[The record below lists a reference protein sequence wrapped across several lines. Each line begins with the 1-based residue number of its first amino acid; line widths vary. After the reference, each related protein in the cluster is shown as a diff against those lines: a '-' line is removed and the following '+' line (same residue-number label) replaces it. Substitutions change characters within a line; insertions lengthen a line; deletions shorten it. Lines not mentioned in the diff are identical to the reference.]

1 MRVMM
6 DERLAMTLATK
17 SMKLLP
23 TAVTRITKDT
33 WDQKYQDRSLCC
45 VQDGI
50 PGKVVSKRKEES
62 AASPEGRIGMGR
74 D

>member
-23 TAVTRITKDT
+23 TAVTRITKNT
-33 WDQKYQDRSLCC
+33 WDQKYQDRILCC
-45 VQDGI
+45 VQYVDF
-50 PGKVVSKRKEES
+50 K
-62 AASPEGRIGMGR
+62 
-74 D
+74 